1 MATTWKEAEPGGAA
15 TVPSAE
21 TPDRTLEVVVVYTTT
36 QATVQALKIAS
47 TLARGLSA
55 RIRLLVPQMVPYILP
70 LSSPPISE
78 DGMRQRLRKIVSEAA
93 VETRIDIR
101 VCRNQWEMLEFAL
114 KPRSLVV
121 LGGRRWWWP
130 SPETRLARRL
140 RRMGH
145 QVVLSSIE

>member
-78 DGMRQRLRKIVSEAA
+78 DGMRQRLRDREMPVRERGSPCEVS
-93 VETRIDIR
+93 
-101 VCRNQWEMLEFAL
+101 
-114 KPRSLVV
+114 
-121 LGGRRWWWP
+121 GGNGAPLRRRCWP
-130 SPETRLARRL
+130 SARREFGEVDIGVL
-140 RRMGH
+140 RQH
-145 QVVLSSIE
+145 IHS